1 MAKDLNL
8 HQGATV
14 SKKQDRRIQKGS
26 VMTGGTLFVECLKTQ
41 GVEVIFGLPGNHLDT
56 VYEALYNSQDT
67 IQHYVTRHEG
77 GTAFM
82 ADGYARATG
91 DVGVCMTV
99 PGPGSNNASIG
110 ICEAYTACSPVL
122 WITGQNASFLSHK
135 DPRKSFHGLD
145 QGAAFAPMTKHIEI
159 VHRSD
164 QIPDA
169 VNRAFREL
177 RSGRPGPVLM
187 ELATDALQSDID
199 LPIPKR
205 NNGIQTQASDEDI
218 DAAVAL
224 IKAAERPLI
233 VSGSGV
239 NHSRATKEI
248 LDLAQLLNSPVAMT
262 GMGKGSIH
270 EDSPFSIGLLRD
282 GVAQAAMKAS
292 DLLIAVGTRFTYRDT
307 GNWSLRIPQ
316 PLIHIEAD
324 TDEIHKEYPA
334 TVGIGA
340 NPKLV
345 LQQLNGV
352 LHDEKLGGGW
362 GDGLKQLHNEF
373 TSIEPPRILREMRD
387 VMPRDAILSVDVN
400 ITGYG
405 ALSHFPIYESGSYIF
420 SGISVAMGIGLT
432 AGIGAQVAYPK
443 KRVVALCGDGGFLM
457 TSPDLATAV
466 MYDLPIVTLVMND
479 NQYTSIERG
488 QLRRFGK
495 RIGVELVN
503 PDFVKFAESF
513 GAIGLRVEDPEDF
526 RPTLE
531 KALSLEKPVL
541 VEVIK

>member
-1 MAKDLNL
+1 
-8 HQGATV
+8 
-14 SKKQDRRIQKGS
+14 
-26 VMTGGTLFVECLKTQ
+26 MTGGTIFVECLKAQ

-56 VYEALYNSQDT
+56 VYEALYNNQES
-67 IQHYVTRHEG
+67 IRHYVTRHEG
-77 GTAFM
+77 GAAFM

-99 PGPGSNNASIG
+99 PGPGSNNAAIG

-122 WITGQNASFLSHK
+122 LITGQNPSYLAQK

-145 QGAAFAPMTKHIEI
+145 QQAAFAPMTKHIEI
-159 VHRSD
+159 VRRVD

-169 VNRAFREL
+169 VNRAFSAL

-187 ELATDALQSDID
+187 ELATDALQADAE
-199 LPIPKR
+199 LPIPPR
-205 NNGIQTQASDEDI
+205 NNGVQTMASPEDV
-218 DAAVAL
+218 DAAMAL
-224 IKAAERPLI
+224 ISSSERPLI
-233 VSGSGV
+233 VSGGGI
-239 NHSRATKEI
+239 NHTRATEELLEFAHL
-248 LDLAQLLNSPVAMT
+248 LDAPVAMT
-262 GMGKGSIH
+262 GMGKGAVP
-270 EDSPFSIGLLRD
+270 EDSPYSIGLFRD
-282 GVAQAAMKAS
+282 GVAQAAMKVS
-292 DLLIAVGTRFTYRDT
+292 DLIIAIGTRFTYRDT
-307 GNWSLRIPQ
+307 GNWSLQIPQ

-324 TDEIHKEYPA
+324 VSEIHKEYPA

-345 LQQLNGV
+345 LQQLNDALGG
-352 LHDEKLGGGW
+352 EKLTGGW
-362 GDGLKQLHNEF
+362 GANLLQLHRQF
-373 TSIEPPRILREMRD
+373 ASIESPRILKEMRD

-405 ALSHFPIYESGSYIF
+405 ALPHFPTYSAGSFIF

-432 AGIGAQVAYPK
+432 AAIGAQVAYPDRK
-443 KRVVALCGDGGFLM
+443 VVALSGDGGFLM

-503 PDFVKFAESF
+503 PDFVQFAESF
-513 GAIGLRVEDPEDF
+513 GAIGLRVEDMDDF

-531 KALSLEKPVL
+531 KTLALDKPVII
-541 VEVIK
+541 EVIK

>member
-1 MAKDLNL
+1 
-8 HQGATV
+8 
-14 SKKQDRRIQKGS
+14 
-26 VMTGGTLFVECLKTQ
+26 MTGGTLFVECLKAQ
-41 GVEVIFGLPGNHLDT
+41 GIKVIFGLPGNHLDT
-56 VYEALYNSQDT
+56 VYEALYHNKES

-122 WITGQNASFLSHK
+122 WITGQNPSSLSHK
-135 DPRKSFHGLD
+135 DPRKCFHGLD
-145 QGAAFAPMTKHIEI
+145 QAAAFGTMTKHIEI
-159 VHRSD
+159 VHRGE
-164 QIPDA
+164 QIPNA

-177 RSGRPGPVLM
+177 RTGRPGPVLI
-187 ELATDALQSDID
+187 ELATDALQSDVD
-199 LPIPKR
+199 LPISPK
-205 NNGIQTQASDEDI
+205 NNGIQTIASDNDI
-218 DAAVAL
+218 DAIIEL
-224 IKAAERPLI
+224 IKSSECPLL
-233 VSGSGV
+233 VSGGGV
-239 NHSRATKEI
+239 NHTRATTELIDFAKI
-248 LDLAQLLNSPVAMT
+248 LDSPIAMT
-262 GMGKGSIH
+262 GMGKGSIP
-270 EDSPFSIGLLRD
+270 EDSPYSIGLFRD
-282 GVAQAAMKAS
+282 GVAQAAMKKS
-292 DLLIAVGTRFTYRDT
+292 DLIIAVGTRFTYRDT
-307 GNWSLRIPQ
+307 GNWSLNIPQ

-345 LQQLNGV
+345 LQQLNEA
-352 LHDEKLGGGW
+352 LLDENLECGW
-362 GDGLKQLHNEF
+362 GDELKQLHGQF
-373 TSIEPPRILREMRD
+373 TSIEPPHILKVMRD

-405 ALSHFPIYESGSYIF
+405 ALSHFPTYSAGSYIF

-432 AGIGAQVAYPK
+432 AAIGAQVAYPERK
-443 KRVVALCGDGGFLM
+443 VVALSGDGGFLM

-466 MYDLPIVTLVMND
+466 MYDLPVVTLVIND

-503 PDFVKFAESF
+503 PDFVQFAESF
-513 GAIGLRVEDPEDF
+513 GAIGLRVENPEDF

-531 KALSLEKPVL
+531 KTLALNKPVL